1 MPQEMTFAQA
11 LGEARQIIL
20 QQSNRIKSDLEKVV
34 ALQDTIAAQSTT
46 ISQSERVIREQSEKL
61 AQLET
66 QVKSLSAK
74 LEEATTA
81 CKQAD
86 AIIDRQGQRLTQAT
100 AMSTELERKAEA
112 NSKRVTELAAE
123 IEELQRSLP
132 TEEDEEALA
141 ALSTLL
147 QTKKV
152 SVPSVSSTTAKQG
165 MRIAPRPATAPPG
178 VIAA

>member
-1 MPQEMTFAQA
+1 MLRNFLSLLLDPD
-11 LGEARQIIL
+11 
-20 QQSNRIKSDLEKVV
+20 SP
-34 ALQDTIAAQSTT
+34 
-46 ISQSERVIREQSEKL
+46 L
-61 AQLET
+61 A
-66 QVKSLSAK
+66 
-74 LEEATTA
+74 
-81 CKQAD
+81 
-86 AIIDRQGQRLTQAT
+86 I
-100 AMSTELERKAEA
+100 RKAALPTLFPWMARFAYESLPHRYRDNA
-112 NSKRVTELAAE
+112 RRIAELVSGASSAWTELAAE